1 MAYFFFFGD
10 TDSIDIGLKVD
21 GTPDLG
27 TAQRDGEL
35 ISIPGKDGDDY
46 IDYGRYKNVEFSLN
60 VAVIQKGSKTV
71 RAQIDDVID
80 AFAYL
85 HGYQY
90 FEDSDHRNIA
100 TEAILTNFGD
110 FKRELRR
117 LGRATLQFSRKPFW
131 YDIESLN
138 RYINV
143 PLVNEIPTRVLQN
156 PFKLTAKPIIEFQT
170 TAGSPGSFQYS
181 VTDDDGVETT
191 YSGYLADSAATIVI
205 DCEKES
211 ATINGNTID
220 LTIPE
225 GFKHGTNTFK
235 LLSGRDRMTSIQ
247 ILPRWRRL

>member
-1 MAYFFFFGD
+1 MAYWFYFGD

-60 VAVIQKGSKTV
+60 VAVIQKGSKKV
-71 RAQIDDVID
+71 REQIDDVID

-85 HGYQY
+85 YGYQY
-90 FEDSDHRNIA
+90 FEDSDHTNFM
-100 TEAILTNFGD
+100 TEVVLTNFGD

-131 YDIESLN
+131 YDTESLN
-138 RYINV
+138 RYIDV
-143 PLVNEIPTRVLQN
+143 RLIDEIPTREFQN
-156 PFKLTAKPIIEFQT
+156 PFKLIAKPIIEFET

-181 VTDDDGVETT
+181 IEDENGVETT
-191 YSGYLADSAATIVI
+191 YSGYLAPSASTIVI

-211 ATINGNTID
+211 ATINGNPID

-235 LLSGRDRMTSIQ
+235 LLSGRDRMTSIR

>member
-1 MAYFFFFGD
+1 MAYSFYFGD

-46 IDYGRYKNVEFSLN
+46 IDYGRYKNVEFSLD
-60 VAVIQKGSKTV
+60 VALIQKGSKTV

-90 FEDSDHRNIA
+90 FEDSDHHNLE
-100 TEAILTNFGD
+100 TEAVLTNFGD

-131 YDIESLN
+131 YDVESMN
-138 RYINV
+138 RYIGV
-143 PLVNEIPTRVLQN
+143 PLIDEIPTREFQN
-156 PFKLTAKPIIEFQT
+156 PFKLIAKPIIEFQT
-170 TAGSPGSFQYS
+170 TAGSIGSFQYS
-181 VTDDDGVETT
+181 ITDDDGVETE
-191 YSGYLADSAATIVI
+191 YSAYLDSSAATTVI
-205 DCEKES
+205 DCEKEA
-211 ATINGNTID
+211 ATINGNPVD
-220 LTIPE
+220 LTIPK
-225 GFKHGTNTFK
+225 GLMPGTNTFK
-235 LLSGRDRMTSIQ
+235 LLSRKDRLTSIR